1 MLNKKKVE
9 RNMYKLSIEYR
20 AEIIQIIVNQTK
32 TFPSNNIHDSQ
43 QDKFV
48 LNLMNMMILDVF

>member
-32 TFPSNNIHDSQ
+32 AFPSNSIHDSQ